1 MTAQVMATGN
11 IDCID
16 SSAKFWNFM
25 EKIAE
30 NDLKFKLTQRKNE
43 DKYGTR
49 NSSEEFSFTESQN
62 KSTLTQEDKIIL
74 TSNLCPKP

>member
-1 MTAQVMATGN
+1 MATGN

-43 DKYGTR
+43 DQR
-49 NSSEEFSFTESQN
+49 N
-62 KSTLTQEDKIIL
+62 
-74 TSNLCPKP
+74 